1 MINLEYL
8 LNSLKESW
16 LKRMFD
22 NESKSTLWKS
32 FYKQKLN
39 SFGDKLVLESYL
51 KENDCVQISKNN
63 RFLKNIL
70 TAWSKINYKENPT
83 RISKQII

>member
-1 MINLEYL
+1 MINLEYP

-16 LKRMFD
+16 LKQIFD

-39 SFGDKLVLESYL
+39 SFEDNSY
-51 KENDCVQISKNN
+51 
-63 RFLKNIL
+63 
-70 TAWSKINYKENPT
+70 
-83 RISKQII
+83 